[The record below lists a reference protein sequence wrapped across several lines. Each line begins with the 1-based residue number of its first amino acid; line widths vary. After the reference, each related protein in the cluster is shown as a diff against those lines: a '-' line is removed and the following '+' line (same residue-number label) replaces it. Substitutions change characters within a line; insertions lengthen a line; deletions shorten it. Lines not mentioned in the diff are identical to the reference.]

1 MVRSGKNGAVRAS
14 ATASTAASQD
24 IYRRYAVALYR
35 QALLAP
41 HGSAMP
47 ERAAGGVLVNERALA
62 AIPDRGQGGAR
73 FYRVTGQ
80 GRRGQARR
88 AMRRG

>member
-1 MVRSGKNGAVRAS
+1 MLGSGKKGGGRPS
-14 ATASTAASQD
+14 DTASTVSSQD

-73 FYRVTGQ
+73 FYLVTGQ
-80 GRRGQARR
+80 GRRWQARR

>member
-1 MVRSGKNGAVRAS
+1 MLGSGKKGGGRAS
-14 ATASTAASQD
+14 ATASTVSSQD
-24 IYRRYAVALYR
+24 IYRRYAVALCK

-41 HGSAMP
+41 CGSAMP
-47 ERAAGGVLVNERALA
+47 GSAVGDVLVNERALA

-73 FYRVTGQ
+73 FSLVTGQ
-80 GRRGQARR
+80 ARRWQARR